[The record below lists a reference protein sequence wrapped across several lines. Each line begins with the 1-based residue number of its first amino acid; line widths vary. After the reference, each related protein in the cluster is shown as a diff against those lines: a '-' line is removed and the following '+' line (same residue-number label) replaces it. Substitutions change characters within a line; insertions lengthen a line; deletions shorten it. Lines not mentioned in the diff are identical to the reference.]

1 MRTSELLSEREIM
14 RCVVDSGP
22 MSGQHLA
29 MLERQKW
36 ARAISEHQA
45 TLKANPV
52 LASESPEEHQRP
64 QTAQVRL
71 SHWLGAKFI
80 SVGHRLEGSPT

>member
-36 ARAISEHQA
+36 ARAVCEHQA

-52 LASESPEEHQRP
+52 VTPESPEERQRP
-64 QTAQVRL
+64 QKAQARF
-71 SHWLGAKFI
+71 SHWLGAKLI
-80 SVGHRLEGSPT
+80 SAGHRLEGSPA